1 MTRNSWWR
9 SAGPATLL
17 TAGAL
22 LAASSAMGQET
33 PATKPASGVS
43 EREQR
48 LADRAKSATNERAE
62 PLFRAAETTYL
73 VGDLERASD
82 LYQRV
87 IDAGAG
93 SLFTV
98 RATARMGDC
107 AYELKKFDAAVNL
120 YRRASQSTTGVTDA
134 DELAA
139 AVRAEF
145 MIGQSHLAARQYP
158 QAFSQ
163 FRRFIDRHSDHALAN
178 KAYRAIG
185 DAHLAQG
192 QYTQALQAYRMV
204 GTVMNRQ
211 SAAAH
216 RVSPGSRL
224 YMRVNDAD
232 VNIGDTLRPVTVIVR
247 TTAGDEERVTLQP
260 TGLRSPVFI
269 GSIATELGKP
279 RHSGRIAQVFTDAM
293 SRSLTEQL
301 TESQR
306 QRGIADEKRR
316 EASDLERSA
325 SKSGDP
331 AGTERKRVAAVAE
344 ADRAERRAAELEGKS
359 FKAIDDA
366 FGAAEK
372 LLAEWAPE
380 ESLAA
385 VQARTKPP
393 TTAPAKTDAEAPAM
407 SAAEGEGNLSPAGSL
422 LMPDEQDADDRSAAS
437 ASGGAITPVA
447 TGSLTQ
453 AELDQLRIEIKRK
466 PTDAGTFEARRSA
479 IFTWLQQLAQRF
491 QRVELSGNDTMTI
504 EYLDEVGPGGPN
516 DPAKAVRKD
525 SVTVA
530 SDAFLAVVTSD
541 GQETLDRA
549 ILGGSILVR
558 LEDPDRDA
566 TDKPDTVKVVL
577 SAMRVEVKPLV
588 SGTPATQPAPAS
600 RVSAEQLTTTPTAME
615 LKIEPLIPPD
625 AVGIEITLNETGP
638 HTGVFER
645 VIPVGDSSIELDGK
659 RLPLSIEHRLR
670 VAYKDERAMRIPDGF
685 VHATVLDV
693 VPSQGGNASAIKFR
707 KSQIDLES
715 KLRRAVAAG
724 ELGRIYLDLGLVQG
738 GREYLV
744 NAQRDLLEVAQ
755 ATPNSMLAEEAMYHG
770 FRIYFYAG
778 MLDEAVTAARQLM
791 AKYPRSEHVPEAMLQ
806 IGKVSLER
814 GQKVAEEAKARNEK
828 RDNTDLKRAVGEF
841 EQLVAKYPLS
851 PLAPEALFE
860 LAQTK
865 IAMGQ
870 SGLDSLERLAK
881 QYPDS
886 GFASRGLIRAADYYV
901 GVGDYNRALDYLN
914 RVLIDYPDSSQ
925 LGKVLFDRGVCQLK
939 VGKQADATRTFYQ
952 VLEEH
957 PGTDL
962 AAKAQQFINASR
974 QVPAATGTGD
984 KR

>member
-1 MTRNSWWR
+1 MTRSARWR
-9 SAGPATLL
+9 SAGRA
-17 TAGAL
+17 AL
-22 LAASSAMGQET
+22 LAAGVLLTAPLTNGQDT
-33 PATKPASGVS
+33 PATRPASGATPGAS

-62 PLFRAAETTYL
+62 PLFKAAETTYL

-98 RATARMGDC
+98 RATTRMGDC
-107 AYELKKFDAAVNL
+107 AYELKKYDAAVNL
-120 YRRASQSTTGVTDA
+120 YRRASQSTAGVTDA

-145 MIGQSHLAARQYP
+145 MVGQSHLAMRQYP

-204 GTVMNRQ
+204 GTIMNRRT
-211 SAAAH
+211 AAAH

-232 VNIGDTLRPVTVIVR
+232 VNIGDTLRPVTVIIR

-269 GSIATELGKP
+269 GSIATELGTP
-279 RHSGRIAQVFTDAM
+279 RQSGRVAQLFTEAM
-293 SRSLTEQL
+293 SRSLSEQL
-301 TESQR
+301 AESLR
-306 QRGIADEKRR
+306 QRGVVDAKRQ
-316 EASDLERSA
+316 EASELERSA

-331 AGTERKRVAAVAE
+331 AGTERKRAAAVAD
-344 ADRAERRAAELEGKS
+344 ADRAERHAAELEGKS
-359 FKAIDDA
+359 YKAIDDA
-366 FGAAEK
+366 FAAAEK
-372 LLAEWAPE
+372 LLAEWSPE

-385 VQARTKPP
+385 VHARVKPA
-393 TTAPAKTDAEAPAM
+393 TTAPANTDAETPATP
-407 SAAEGEGNLSPAGSL
+407 AAEGDVNLLPTGSL
-422 LMPDEQDADDRSAAS
+422 LMPDEQDADDRNAAS
-437 ASGGAITPVA
+437 GSLTPAA

-453 AELDQLRIEIKRK
+453 AELDQLRLEIKRK

-479 IFTWLQQLAQRF
+479 LATWLQQLAQRF
-491 QRVELSGNDTMTI
+491 QRVELSGNDTITI

-525 SVTVA
+525 TVTVA
-530 SDAFLAVVTSD
+530 SDSFLAVVTSD
-541 GQETLDRA
+541 GQESLDRV

-566 TDKPDTVKVVL
+566 TDKPDTVKAVL
-577 SAMRVEVKPLV
+577 SAMRVEMKPLMTAV
-588 SGTPATQPAPAS
+588 PASQPAPAS
-600 RVSAEQLTTTPTAME
+600 RVSAEQFTSTQATKE
-615 LKIEPLIPPD
+615 IKIEPLIPPD
-625 AVGIEITLNETGP
+625 AVGIEITLTETGP

-645 VIPVGDSSIELDGK
+645 AVPVGDSSIELDGK
-659 RLPLSIEHRLR
+659 RLPLSTEHRLR
-670 VAYKDERAMRIPDGF
+670 VAYMDERAMRMPDGF
-685 VHATVLDV
+685 VHATLLDV

-707 KSQIDLES
+707 QSQIDLES

-738 GREYLV
+738 GREYLA

-755 ATPNSMLAEEAMYHG
+755 ATPNSILAEEAMYHG

-828 RDNTDLKRAVGEF
+828 RDNPDLKRAAGEF
-841 EQLVAKYPLS
+841 EQLVSKYPLS

-925 LGKVLFDRGVCQLK
+925 LGKVLFDRGVCQMK
-939 VGKQADATRTFYQ
+939 VGKQGDATRTFYQ
-952 VLEEH
+952 VIEEH

-974 QVPAATGTGD
+974 QAPTSGTGEN
-984 KR
+984 R